1 MLVLLVI
8 RFKELELQKPEHN
21 IKARQHKVD
30 IVVDKEQPEVAM
42 TSAYRGQTCAIYGGH
57 SKARKGVSKA

>member
-30 IVVDKEQPEVAM
+30 IVADKEQPEVTM
-42 TSAYRGQTCAIYGGH
+42 TSAVHVLYMCVHRRSIFFNVC
-57 SKARKGVSKA
+57 